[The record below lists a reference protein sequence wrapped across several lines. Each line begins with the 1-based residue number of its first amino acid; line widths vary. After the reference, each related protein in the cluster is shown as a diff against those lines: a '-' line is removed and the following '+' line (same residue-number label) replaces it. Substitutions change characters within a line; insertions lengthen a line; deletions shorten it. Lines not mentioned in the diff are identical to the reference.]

1 MNNIISSSGGGS
13 ITQEDLDLKQDK
25 LSAGTNI
32 TIDENNVNSSNS
44 DITQSDLDLKQNTL
58 TSTSNITTGTI
69 SSGKITGRDLAV
81 LDFQTLYGTVIQ
93 ASTLIYGTSTNV
105 ASEISGLYS
114 TVSNKQTSLGAN
126 INIITG
132 TISSANITGRTSTTI
147 TAPTITASSNLLYGS
162 NNVGKKTSSIETCL
176 NTKQAT
182 LTPSSNITTGTINS
196 GNITAPTITASS
208 DLLYGSNNVGT
219 KILSIETTL
228 NGKQN
233 TLISGTNINID
244 ENNIIFSTGGISQ
257 SQLD

>member
-1 MNNIISSSGGGS
+1 MGDKITINGNTISSTGG
-13 ITQEDLDLKQDK
+13 
-25 LSAGTNI
+25 
-32 TIDENNVNSSNS
+32 
-44 DITQSDLDLKQNTL
+44 ITQSQLDTKQNIL

-69 SSGKITGRDLAV
+69 NSGNMTAPTITASTNL
-81 LDFQTLYGTVIQ
+81 LYGSNNV
-93 ASTLIYGTSTNV
+93 GTQ
-105 ASEISGLYS
+105 IS
-114 TVSNKQTSLGAN
+114 NIETSLNGKQATLTSSSN
-126 INIITG
+126 LTTG
-132 TISSANITGRTSTTI
+132 TISSGNITGRTGAII
-147 TAPTITASSNLLYGS
+147 TAPTITAGTNLLYGS